1 MVKNIIYI
9 RKESID
15 NEYRTPLIPNDI
27 KILIDYEYII
37 YVESCLNRIYKDAEY
52 KKCGAIITSE
62 KWYES
67 KFNNA
72 IIIGIKELDNLE
84 KLNNNT
90 HIYFSHT
97 FKNQIN
103 SEYIL
108 KQFINSNSQ
117 LYDFEYFLENNKR
130 LIAFG
135 YYSGLVGAIL
145 GLKQYFNKLSE
156 SKILKNVILNLH
168 PWNSFNDIYNYVKD
182 DINKNI
188 SIAII
193 GSNGR
198 CGNGVRLILDKLN
211 LEYTSIDRTSD
222 ISNLKNFD
230 IVYNCILLDEKYD
243 KVWFDKKTN
252 FEKDIVIVDIS
263 CDYSKINNPIK
274 IYNNST
280 TWKEPIF
287 KYNKYVDIIAI
298 DNLPSLLPK
307 ESSDYFSNKLTE
319 LLLQFNEDPNNYW
332 KNTLNIYYEKTN
344 KYKN

>member
-9 RKESID
+9 RCESID

-27 KILIDYEYII
+27 KILINNGFII
-37 YVESCLNRIYKDAEY
+37 YVQSCINRIYKDDIY
-52 KKCGAIITSE
+52 KNSGAIITSE

-72 IIIGIKELDNLE
+72 IIIGIKELNNLE

-108 KQFINSNSQ
+108 KNFINSNSQ

-145 GLKQYFNKLSE
+145 GLKQYFNKLSKSMILERLKPWE
-156 SKILKNVILNLH
+156 S
-168 PWNSFNDIYNYVKD
+168 FDDIYNYIKD

-193 GSNGR
+193 GPNGR
-198 CGNGVRLILDKLN
+198 CGSGVRLILDKLD
-211 LEYTSIDRTSD
+211 LKYTSIDRNGD

-230 IVYNCILLDEKYD
+230 IVYNCILLDEKYN
-243 KVWFDKKTN
+243 KVWFDNKTI

-263 CDYSKINNPIK
+263 CDYSKLNNPIK
-274 IYNNST
+274 LYNNST
-280 TWKEPIF
+280 SWKLPVF

-307 ESSDYFSNKLTE
+307 ESSDYFSKKLTE

-332 KNTLNIYYEKTN
+332 KNTLNIYYDKAN
-344 KYKN
+344 KYKK

>member
-9 RKESID
+9 RRESID

-27 KILIDYEYII
+27 KILINNGFII
-37 YVESCLNRIYKDAEY
+37 YVQSCINRIYTDDVY
-52 KKCGAIITSE
+52 KNSGAIITSE
-62 KWYES
+62 KWYNS

-72 IIIGIKELDNLE
+72 IIIGIKELNNLE

-108 KQFINSNSQ
+108 KKFINSNSQ

-156 SKILKNVILNLH
+156 SKILENLK
-168 PWNSFNDIYNYVKD
+168 PWNSFDDIYNYVKD

-193 GSNGR
+193 GANGR
-198 CGNGVRLILDKLN
+198 CGSGVRLILDKFN
-211 LEYTSIDRTSD
+211 LEYTSIDRNGN
-222 ISNLKNFD
+222 ISNLKEFD

-252 FEKDIVIVDIS
+252 FEKDLVIVDIS
-263 CDYSKINNPIK
+263 CDYSKLNNPIK
-274 IYNNST
+274 LYNNST
-280 TWKEPIF
+280 SWELPVF

-307 ESSDYFSNKLTE
+307 ESSNYFSNKLTE

-332 KNTLNIYYEKTN
+332 KNTLDIYYDKSN
-344 KYKN
+344 KYKNDNK

>member
-9 RKESID
+9 RRETID

-27 KILIDYEYII
+27 KILINNGFII
-37 YVESCLNRIYKDAEY
+37 YVQSCINRIYEDDVY
-52 KKCGAIITSE
+52 KNSGAIITSE
-62 KWYES
+62 NWYES

-90 HIYFSHT
+90 HIYFSHS

-108 KQFINSNSQ
+108 KNFINSNSQ

-145 GLKQYFNKLSE
+145 GLKQYFNKLLKSN
-156 SKILKNVILNLH
+156 ILDNVILNLK
-168 PWNSFNDIYNYVKD
+168 PWDSFDDIYNYVKD
-182 DINKNI
+182 DIKKNI

-198 CGNGVRLILDKLN
+198 CGSGVRLILDKFN
-211 LEYTSIDRTSD
+211 LEYTSIDRNGD
-222 ISNLKNFD
+222 ISNLKKFD
-230 IVYNCILLDEKYD
+230 IIYNCILLDEKYD
-243 KVWFDKKTN
+243 KVWFDNKTVFN
-252 FEKDIVIVDIS
+252 KDLVIVDIS

-274 IYNNST
+274 LYNFST
-280 TWKEPIF
+280 SWKLPVFI
-287 KYNKYVDIIAI
+287 YNKYIDIIAI

-307 ESSDYFSNKLTE
+307 ESSDYFSKKLTE

-332 KNTLNIYYEKTN
+332 KNTLNIYYNKAN